1 MSEERLKRIEYF
13 LEMAERESVSD
24 IPDDEE
30 FRDYILDAITE
41 MRLEY
46 NEITQQKQRP

>member
-13 LEMAERESVSD
+13 LEMAERETVSP
-24 IPDDEE
+24 IPDDDE
-30 FRDYILDAITE
+30 FRDYILDALIE

-46 NEITQQKQRP
+46 NEIITNQKKP